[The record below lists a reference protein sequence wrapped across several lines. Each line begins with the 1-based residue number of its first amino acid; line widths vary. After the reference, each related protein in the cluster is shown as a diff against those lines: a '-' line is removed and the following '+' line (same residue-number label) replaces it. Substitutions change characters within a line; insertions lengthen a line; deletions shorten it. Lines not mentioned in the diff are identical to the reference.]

1 MAGTT
6 DFLMTVQGMA
16 KLHDDMIK
24 MICGKYQLTLIEGKI
39 ISFCIIIREKIRQ
52 VILWNC
58 ENFPREMSLLQW
70 RV

>member
-1 MAGTT
+1 MVGTT

-39 ISFCIIIREKIRQ
+39 SA
-52 VILWNC
+52 
-58 ENFPREMSLLQW
+58 
-70 RV
+70 

>member
-58 ENFPREMSLLQW
+58 ENFPREMSLLRW